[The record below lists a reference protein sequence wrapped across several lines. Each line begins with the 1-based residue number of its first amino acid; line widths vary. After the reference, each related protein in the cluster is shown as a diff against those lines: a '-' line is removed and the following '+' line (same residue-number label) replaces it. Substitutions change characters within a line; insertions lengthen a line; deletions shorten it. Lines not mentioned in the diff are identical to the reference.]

1 MGNAAT
7 NQTIERIEKKVAAK
21 RRAHWV
27 AWADGW
33 LEAADEGRVME
44 ARQEMEAIT
53 QRHAHIFG
61 TEAVCAAGDA
71 LQRMDE
77 VQDARQERA
86 AIYRDWADSDGAL
99 PVAAWATVYY
109 SLNK

>member
-21 RRAHWV
+21 CRAHWA
-27 AWADGW
+27 AWAGGW
-33 LEAADEGRVME
+33 LEAADEGRVTE
-44 ARQEMEAIT
+44 ARQEMEAIIT

-71 LQRMDE
+71 LKRMDE
-77 VQDARQERA
+77 VQFR
-86 AIYRDWADSDGAL
+86 IS
-99 PVAAWATVYY
+99 
-109 SLNK
+109 